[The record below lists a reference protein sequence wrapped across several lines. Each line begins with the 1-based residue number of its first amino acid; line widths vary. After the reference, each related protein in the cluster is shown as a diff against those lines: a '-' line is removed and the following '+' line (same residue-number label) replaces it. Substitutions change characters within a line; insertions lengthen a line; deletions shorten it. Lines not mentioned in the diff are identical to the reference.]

1 MSAFRRAVVH
11 LFKLLLMLYVLDK
24 EGATHQ
30 ESSNVVVDEHA
41 SLSPLSEFTITPSYS
56 PVWGAEEGDAGS
68 VPVEVDCEVQT
79 SGTGVEKS
87 LYQPLAHGAVY
98 FGRIPGMAHTK
109 HITNKMGAAIRNRPL
124 PATVP
129 VAVKQPWEVKEGLG
143 ANRKL
148 LLKTAR
154 IGGARCRTDRC
165 PVMPPKSATVGTTG
179 RRHRYRPGTR
189 SLKEIAYYQKRVG
202 LLIPKLPFQRMV
214 REITH
219 YDLQKPD
226 IRYQMSAIAA
236 MQEGTE
242 AYLVGLLEDTGLEA
256 IHGKCV
262 TIMPKDVQIARRIR
276 GERC

>member
-1 MSAFRRAVVH
+1 
-11 LFKLLLMLYVLDK
+11 MLYVLDK

-56 PVWGAEEGDAGS
+56 PVSGVEEGDAGS

-79 SGTGVEKS
+79 LGTGVEKS

-98 FGRIPGMAHTK
+98 FGRIPGMARTK
-109 HITNKMGAAIRNRPL
+109 HIANKMGATIRNRPP

-129 VAVKQPWEVKEGLG
+129 VAVKQPREVKEGLG
-143 ANRKL
+143 VNRKL
-148 LLKTAR
+148 LLKTAQ
-154 IGGARCRTDRC
+154 IGRARHRTDRC

-179 RRHRYRPGTR
+179 RCHRYRPGTR
-189 SLKEIAYYQKRVG
+189 SLKEIVYYQKRVG
-202 LLIPKLPFQRMV
+202 LLIPKLPFQHMV

-226 IRYQMSAIAA
+226 IRYQASAIAA

-242 AYLVGLLEDTGLEA
+242 AY
-256 IHGKCV
+256 
-262 TIMPKDVQIARRIR
+262 
-276 GERC
+276 

>member
-1 MSAFRRAVVH
+1 
-11 LFKLLLMLYVLDK
+11 
-24 EGATHQ
+24 
-30 ESSNVVVDEHA
+30 
-41 SLSPLSEFTITPSYS
+41 
-56 PVWGAEEGDAGS
+56 
-68 VPVEVDCEVQT
+68 
-79 SGTGVEKS
+79 
-87 LYQPLAHGAVY
+87 
-98 FGRIPGMAHTK
+98 MAHTK
-109 HITNKMGAAIRNRPL
+109 CMANKTRAAIRNRPP

-154 IGGARCRTDRC
+154 IGRARRRTDRC

-189 SLKEIAYYQKRVG
+189 SLKEITYYQKRVG
-202 LLIPKLPFQRMV
+202 LLIPKLPFQHMV

-226 IRYQMSAIAA
+226 IRYQASVIAA
-236 MQEGTE
+236 MQEGTK

-256 IHGKCV
+256 IHGKRV
-262 TIMPKDVQIARRIR
+262 TIMPKDVQIA
-276 GERC
+276 